1 MPRSFLGEPIGRS
14 GPSFIATL
22 PEMPGSKPFKRDQ
35 KSIRYMGPD
44 IADLGGTLSA
54 ECDREREDFVSGD
67 GSQASPRQVS
77 CSDGELRMD
86 LGLKGKTALVLGGGG
101 GLGRAI
107 ARSLAAEGANVAV
120 AGIGSAS
127 IDGTVAELRAIGG
140 KCIGLIWDLADLS
153 VINANILKIE
163 SELGPIDILVNNTGG
178 PPPASAADLD
188 PALLAGQFQSM
199 VLSVI
204 AITDR
209 VLSGMKSR
217 GWGRILTSTSS
228 GVIAPIPNLA
238 ISNALR
244 LSLVG
249 WSKTLAR
256 EVGKEGIT
264 VNIVVPGRIA
274 TSRVAALDNAKAK
287 REGRSAEEVAAESQ
301 GAIPLGRYGK
311 PEEYADV
318 VGFLASER
326 AAYITG
332 SVIRVDGGLIPSI

>member
-1 MPRSFLGEPIGRS
+1 L
-14 GPSFIATL
+14 
-22 PEMPGSKPFKRDQ
+22 
-35 KSIRYMGPD
+35 
-44 IADLGGTLSA
+44 
-54 ECDREREDFVSGD
+54 
-67 GSQASPRQVS
+67 
-77 CSDGELRMD
+77 D

-107 ARSLAAEGANVAV
+107 AKSLAAEGANVAV
-120 AGIGSAS
+120 AGIGSTS
-127 IDGTVAELRAIGG
+127 IDGTVAELKAIGG
-140 KCIGLIWDLADLS
+140 RYLGLIWDLADLS
-153 VINANILKIE
+153 VINPNVSKVE

-178 PPPASAADLD
+178 PPPASAAGQD
-188 PALLAGQFQSM
+188 PMLWAKQFQAM

-204 AITDR
+204 AITDC
-209 VLSGMKSR
+209 VLPGMKSR

-256 EVGKEGIT
+256 EVGKDGIT
-264 VNIVVPGRIA
+264 ANIVVPGRIA

-301 GAIPLGRYGK
+301 GTIPLGRYGR

-318 VGFLASER
+318 VAFLASER